1 LTEGDNGTII
11 ELMDI
16 EELSKSQLILLTIL
30 VNFVVSIATGI
41 LTVSLLDQAPPVV
54 TQTINR
60 VVEHTIEK
68 VGEAAPAVIAPS
80 PAPSTQDLV
89 TGAIAA
95 DAARTVA
102 LFDARTGTS
111 SPALALGTYLPTA
124 RAIVTASNGTLPT
137 EVLVQFASGAHVAAS
152 RAREGSGLVVY
163 GFSDT
168 AVLPQAAKP
177 ALIPAKDL
185 KLGQTALALTNE
197 GAAVTGIV
205 SKVNDAGIHT
215 TLPYLGSGSAV
226 VDLAGNIIGITPSGG
241 VAGVLINAEEITKL
255 LSPSPAASN

>member
-1 LTEGDNGTII
+1 
-11 ELMDI
+11 MDI

-80 PAPSTQDLV
+80 PAPSNQDLV
-89 TGAIAA
+89 TAAIAA

-102 LFDARTGTS
+102 LYSGRTGTS
-111 SPALALGTYLPTA
+111 SPALSLGTYLPSA
-124 RAIVTASNGTLPT
+124 RAVVTASRDVLPT
-137 EVLVQFASGAHVAAS
+137 EVLVQFATGATIAAS
-152 RAREGSGLVVY
+152 RAREGGGLVIY
-163 GFSDT
+163 GFSD
-168 AVLPQAAKP
+168 AAALPQAPKAVLVS
-177 ALIPAKDL
+177 AGDL
-185 KLGQTALALTNE
+185 KLGQTALALTQE

-205 SKVNDAGIHT
+205 SKVNSTGIHT
-215 TLPYLGSGSAV
+215 TLPDLGAGSAV
-226 VDLAGNIIGITPSGG
+226 VDLSGNIIGITPSGG
-241 VAGVLINAEEITKL
+241 VAGVLIDAEEITAL
-255 LSPSPAASN
+255 LSVGPAAAN